1 MYWGWSPSSSGKGI
15 TVLPTMNY
23 IYVHK
28 AKPVKFCTTDT
39 TAHIRLLQPI
49 LLLFYRNFGVS
60 SLQMV

>member
-1 MYWGWSPSSSGKGI
+1 MYWGWSPSPSGKGI
-15 TVLPTMNY
+15 IVLPTMNY

-28 AKPVKFCTTDT
+28 AKPVKFCTIDT
-39 TAHIRLLQPI
+39 TAHTQLLRPI